1 MRVTTEVDKIGQVG
15 IPKLDIRNLMMLTI
29 LGSLN
34 DLMMGLRYDRESDGM
49 SPTGPQ
55 GIVVFWPIFDRGVV
69 PTRSPIQL
77 ILSVR
82 TKSIDALSI

>member
-15 IPKLDIRNLMMLTI
+15 TPKLDIRNLMMMTI

-49 SPTGPQ
+49 SPNGAP
-55 GIVVFWPIFDRGVV
+55 RH
-69 PTRSPIQL
+69 
-77 ILSVR
+77 
-82 TKSIDALSI
+82 